1 VEFSWL
7 NMAKLD
13 RAWIWALLAVGW
25 MAFIYALSDRPS
37 GDFDDANDAVRW
49 LPFASVIVHTALYFI
64 LSVFV
69 LRAFLLLRPVT
80 EGLIAYSTIFV
91 ALVYGL
97 LDEFHQ
103 SSIEGRSSEVIDV
116 VADVSGAVLVVVFWF
131 FLKRFR
137 DRSAKDDDLPSDD
150 SSD

>member
-1 VEFSWL
+1 L
-7 NMAKLD
+7 NITKFD
-13 RAWIWALLAVGW
+13 RAWAWGVLAIGW
-25 MAFIYALSDRPS
+25 MAFIYALSDRPGS
-37 GDFDDANDAVRW
+37 DYDDANDVVSW
-49 LPFASVIVHTALYFI
+49 LPFASVVVHVALYFI

-69 LRAFLLLRPVT
+69 LRAFVLLSPVT
-80 EGLIAYSTIFV
+80 EGLIGYSTIFV

-103 SSIEGRSSEVIDV
+103 SSVEGRASEVIDV

-137 DRSAKDDDLPSDD
+137 AKPDVESGDD
-150 SSD
+150 

>member
-1 VEFSWL
+1 
-7 NMAKLD
+7 MAKLD
-13 RAWIWALLAVGW
+13 RGWIWALLAVGW
-25 MAFIYALSDRPS
+25 MAFIYALSDRPA
-37 GDFDDANDAVRW
+37 GDFDDANDAMRW
-49 LPFASVIVHTALYFI
+49 LPFASVIVHTSLYFI

-69 LRAFLLLRPVT
+69 LRAFLLLPPVT
-80 EGLIAYSTIFV
+80 EGLTAYSTIFV

-131 FLKRFR
+131 FLKRLR
-137 DRSAKDDDLPSDD
+137 ARSAKDDDLPSDD